1 MGYTRYW
8 NRTKKKIDADLI
20 VKVCEVI
27 ADCDKKG
34 IMIRNGWGQGNP
46 LVTLDYISI
55 NGDRTNDL
63 DHESF
68 FITDDCDDT
77 GFNFCKTA
85 RKPYDYAVREILK
98 YAEENGF
105 VTDVQDDGDNDEI
118 ISDEDYLKKYGR

>member
-1 MGYTRYW
+1 MGFTRYW
-8 NRTKKKIDADLI
+8 NRTEKKINKDFV

-34 IMIRNGWGQGNP
+34 IAIRNGWGEGNP
-46 LVTLDYISI
+46 IITLDCISL
-55 NGDRTNDL
+55 NGNSEHQL
-63 DHESF
+63 HHESF
-68 FITDDCDDT
+68 VINEEV

-105 VTDVQDDGDNDEI
+105 VTDVEEDDENNEI
-118 ISDEDYLKKYGR
+118 ISDAEYLK

>member
-20 VKVCEVI
+20 IKVCEVI
-27 ADCDKKG
+27 ADCDEKG
-34 IMIRNGWGQGNP
+34 IAIRNGWGEGNP
-46 LVTLDYISI
+46 IVTLDCISL
-55 NGDRTNDL
+55 NGNSEHEL

-68 FITDDCDDT
+68 NIDEEVGLNC
-77 GFNFCKTA
+77 CKTA

-105 VTDVQDDGDNDEI
+105 VTEVEEDDENNEI
-118 ISDEDYLKKYGR
+118 ISDAEYLKKYRR

>member
-8 NRTKKKIDADLI
+8 NRTKKKIDVDLI
-20 VKVCEVI
+20 IKVCEVI
-27 ADCDKKG
+27 ADCDEKG
-34 IMIRNGWGQGNP
+34 IAIRNGCGEGNP

-55 NGDRTNDL
+55 NGDKTNDL

-68 FITDDCDDT
+68 FIDDKDT

-105 VTDVQDDGDNDEI
+105 VTEVEEDDENNEV
-118 ISDEDYLKKYGR
+118 ISDTEYLKRYRR

>member
-20 VKVCEVI
+20 IKVCEVI
-27 ADCDKKG
+27 ADCDEKG
-34 IMIRNGWGQGNP
+34 IAIRNGWGEGNP

-55 NGDRTNDL
+55 NGDKTNDL

-68 FITDDCDDT
+68 FIDDKDT

-105 VTDVQDDGDNDEI
+105 VTDVHDDGDNDEI
-118 ISDEDYLKKYGR
+118 ISDEEYLNKCGR

>member
-8 NRTKKKIDADLI
+8 NRTEKKIDADLI

-55 NGDRTNDL
+55 NGDRSNDL

-68 FITDDCDDT
+68 FISDAYDDK

>member
-20 VKVCEVI
+20 IKVCEVI
-27 ADCDKKG
+27 ADCDEKG
-34 IMIRNGWGQGNP
+34 IAIRNGCGEGNP
-46 LVTLDYISI
+46 LVTLDFISI
-55 NGDRTNDL
+55 NGDKTNEL

-68 FITDDCDDT
+68 FIDDKDT

-105 VTDVQDDGDNDEI
+105 VTDVEEDDENNEI
-118 ISDEDYLKKYGR
+118 ISDEEYLKKYRR

>member
-20 VKVCEVI
+20 IKVCEVI
-27 ADCDKKG
+27 ADCDEKG
-34 IMIRNGWGQGNP
+34 IAIRNGWGEGNP

-55 NGDRTNDL
+55 NGDKTNDL

-68 FITDDCDDT
+68 FIDDKDT

-105 VTDVQDDGDNDEI
+105 VTEVEEDDENNEV
-118 ISDEDYLKKYGR
+118 ISDTEYLKRYRR